1 VRTRLAGTAA
11 ALAAAA
17 ALGTA
22 YFVQDVLLMVP
33 CELCL
38 WERWPYRIAIGLG
51 ILAAL
56 LPPRFGKWVLGFL
69 VLVFCAGAAIAFV
82 HIGVEQ
88 KWWLS
93 PLPECNGILTLGAP
107 LPLTPAIPCDNPVFI
122 IPHLPISMA
131 TMDFV
136 LELILTAAT
145 LIFLIRERK
154 YG

>member
-1 VRTRLAGTAA
+1 MRTRLAGTAA

-38 WERWPYRIAIGLG
+38 WERWPYRAAIGLG
-51 ILAAL
+51 VIVAL
-56 LPPRFGKWVLGFL
+56 LPPRFGKGVLAL
-69 VLVFCAGAAIAFV
+69 LALVFFSGAAIAFV

-131 TMDFV
+131 TMDFA
-136 LELILTAAT
+136 LELILAVTT
-145 LIFLIRERK
+145 LVYLVREHK
-154 YG
+154 NG